1 MKATKYRIKPTEEQ
15 QQKLA
20 VQFGC
25 ARFVYNDAL
34 AKKQATYKGDK
45 TNLSRYDLQAMLP
58 AMKSDEKTIWL
69 KDAHSQVLQSALLN
83 LDNAFKNFFAKRA
96 KFPNF
101 KKKHGK
107 QSFQYPQGV
116 KIEGNTIQLP
126 KVGRVK
132 IVLHREVIGKIKTV
146 TISKDSVGKYYAS
159 VLMDD
164 DSVTPDPLK
173 HIESSVGLDMG
184 IHDFVTTSDGE
195 KVANLRF
202 LKRGLKNLKR
212 KQQSLSRKKK
222 GSNSSAKAK
231 LLVAK
236 VHKRVADA
244 RNDFQHK
251 LSHTLA
257 NENQVVCV
265 EDLNIKGMTANRKLA
280 RHIQDLG
287 WNSFTTKLGYKLAD
301 RAGTLVKIGRFYPSS
316 KTCSFCGHK
325 LEALPLNIR
334 SWTCQDCGSHHDRDV
349 NAAINIQQQGILK
362 LKAEGFTA
370 SASGGKRNS
379 RPVSGLVAAVEAG
392 SPRL

>member
-34 AKKQATYKGDK
+34 AKKQAACKTDQ
-45 TNLSRYDLQAMLP
+45 TNLSRYELQAMLP
-58 AMKSDEKTIWL
+58 AMKLDEKTAWL

-83 LDNAFKNFFAKRA
+83 LDTAFKNFFAKRA
-96 KFPNF
+96 KFPTF
-101 KKKHGK
+101 KKKHDK

-116 KIEGNTIQLP
+116 KMEGNAIALP
-126 KVGRVK
+126 KVGKVK
-132 IVLHREVIGKIKTV
+132 IVLHRAVIGKIKTV

-164 DSVTPDPLK
+164 GTVKPEPKK

-184 IHDFVTTSDGE
+184 IHDFVTTSDGG

-212 KQQSLSRKKK
+212 KQQSLSRKQK
-222 GSNSSAKAK
+222 GSKARAKAK
-231 LLVAK
+231 LWVAK

-251 LSHTLA
+251 LSTTLA

-265 EDLNIKGMTANRKLA
+265 EDLNIKGMTANCKLA
-280 RHIQDLG
+280 KHIQDLG
-287 WNSFTTKLGYKLAD
+287 WNSFTVKFAYKLAD
-301 RAGTLVKIGRFYPSS
+301 RAGVMVKIGRFYPSS
-316 KTCSFCGHK
+316 KTCSCCDHK
-325 LEALPLNIR
+325 VDVLPLNIR
-334 SWTCQDCGSHHDRDV
+334 SWTCPVCGAHHDRDA
-349 NAAINIQQQGILK
+349 NAAINIQKQGILK
-362 LKAEGFTA
+362 LKAEGFTV
-370 SASGGKRNS
+370 SASGGKRKS
-379 RPVSGLVAAVEAG
+379 SPVSGLVAAVEAR
-392 SPRL
+392 SPCR